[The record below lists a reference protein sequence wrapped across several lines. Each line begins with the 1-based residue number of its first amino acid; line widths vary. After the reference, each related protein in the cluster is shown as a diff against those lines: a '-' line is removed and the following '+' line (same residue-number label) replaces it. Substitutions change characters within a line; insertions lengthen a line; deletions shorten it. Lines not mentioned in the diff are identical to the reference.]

1 MPTNENEQTAYEDT
15 TMQDDV
21 YSENITSNDESNSDA
36 TGGSDNTS
44 GNVSEEEII
53 DDVHNGDPMP
63 TPPGVEP
70 NGSEPTDE
78 PTTDEPTTDEPT
90 TDEPT
95 IEILPNEEFPKDKE
109 PTVGDEPAI
118 KIPDDE
124 IENPEHGGT
133 RIYPIEFDPERRV
146 VMEPVKQEPVE
157 DNPTTIQPIEDP
169 IHEYYE
175 DVEADMD
182 NKPSDEHK
190 ETFVPADDSEVPADD
205 SENSHEDTPATDDPD
220 ASDASG
226 DTGNDSDGTNDSSTG
241 DSDDEKTEETE
252 QPANDESRMH
262 AFFQDIINKA
272 IEHDIDIQ
280 GIANKVGIDLAAY
293 GFVIK
298 TKEELLNPTK
308 DAEKTSDEPTD
319 DKTTDTDKESD
330 DPADDKTAD
339 DVATDTDAG
348 KESDEEKSD
357 QPIETIYTDKHPYPE
372 NSVEVVAD
380 TLVRNSTDKNDYAGA
395 YSEASTGSENAI
407 TDGSNKVVE
416 DYANKVKQNMAYV
429 NRGTATIYQ
438 PQVDEN
444 GDMLVGEDGNPL
456 YNEVKNEGATVADD
470 SVPSSA
476 KKAYAKQLEI
486 FQSEHTQSM
495 VYTDEELKAMSPED
509 SAMILAYEDKVKA
522 EYMKETNC
530 IYAEDGSIIDI
541 SNVSGSDEILT
552 SLVDDKTSVYE
563 NSANTIMADAKSSYE
578 MAQAETTTDTKTSEA
593 GDQEMKANT
602 TELTNKDVANA
613 ALDEF
618 NNCMNIA
625 KNGFVNRAALLT
637 DEQQAMVDSIG
648 SETAKDEAVTNMTNE
663 RLQKMAEVLGSDYVQ
678 MAEDFASGKSQNESE
693 AEADV

>member
-21 YSENITSNDESNSDA
+21 YSENTTSNNESNSDA
-36 TGGSDNTS
+36 TGGSDDTS
-44 GNVSEEEII
+44 GNVSEEEIVN
-53 DDVHNGDPMP
+53 DVHNDDPMP

-70 NGSEPTDE
+70 NGSEPTDA
-78 PTTDEPTTDEPT
+78 PTTDA
-90 TDEPT
+90 PT
-95 IEILPNEEFPKDKE
+95 IEILPNDEFPKDKE
-109 PTVGDEPAI
+109 PIVGDEPAI

-124 IENPEHGGT
+124 IKNPEHGGT
-133 RIYPIEFDPERRV
+133 MIYPIEFDPERRV
-146 VMEPVKQEPVE
+146 VMKPVKQEPVE
-157 DNPTTIQPIEDP
+157 DNPTTIQPVEDP
-169 IHEYYE
+169 IPEYYE
-175 DVEADMD
+175 EVEADMD

-190 ETFVPADDSEVPADD
+190 ETFVPADDPEVPADD
-205 SENSHEDTPATDDPD
+205 SENSHEDAPTTDDPD

-226 DTGNDSDGTNDSSTG
+226 DTGSDSDGTNDSSTG

-319 DKTTDTDKESD
+319 DKTIDTDKESD
-330 DPADDKTAD
+330 DPADDKTTDDKTAD

-357 QPIETIYTDKHPYPE
+357 QPIETIYTDTHPYPE

-407 TDGSNKVVE
+407 TDGSNKVAE

-476 KKAYAKQLEI
+476 KEAYAKQLEI

-495 VYTDEELKAMSPED
+495 VYTDEELKAMPPED

-578 MAQAETTTDTKTSEA
+578 MAQAETTTDTKTAEA
-593 GDQEMKANT
+593 GNQEMKADT
-602 TELTNKDVANA
+602 AELSNKDVANT
-613 ALDEF
+613 ALNEF
-618 NNCMNIA
+618 NNCMNMA
-625 KNGFVNRAALLT
+625 KSGFVNRAALLT

-648 SETAKDEAVTNMTNE
+648 SETAKDEAVKNMTNE

-678 MAEDFASGKSQNESE
+678 MAEDFASGKSHNESE

>member
-1 MPTNENEQTAYEDT
+1 
-15 TMQDDV
+15 
-21 YSENITSNDESNSDA
+21 
-36 TGGSDNTS
+36 
-44 GNVSEEEII
+44 
-53 DDVHNGDPMP
+53 
-63 TPPGVEP
+63 
-70 NGSEPTDE
+70 
-78 PTTDEPTTDEPT
+78 
-90 TDEPT
+90 
-95 IEILPNEEFPKDKE
+95 
-109 PTVGDEPAI
+109 
-118 KIPDDE
+118 
-124 IENPEHGGT
+124 
-133 RIYPIEFDPERRV
+133 
-146 VMEPVKQEPVE
+146 MEPVKQEPVE
-157 DNPTTIQPIEDP
+157 DNPTTIMPIEDP
-169 IHEYYE
+169 IYE
-175 DVEADMD
+175 EVEADMD
-182 NKPSDEHK
+182 NHSSGESKDK
-190 ETFVPADDSEVPADD
+190 IVPVDDP
-205 SENSHEDTPATDDPD
+205 ENSQEDTPALDESG
-220 ASDASG
+220 ASDGSG
-226 DTGNDSDGTNDSSTG
+226 DTGSDSNGTNDSSTG
-241 DSDDEKTEETE
+241 DSEDEKTEETE

-308 DAEKTSDEPTD
+308 DA
-319 DKTTDTDKESD
+319 DKESD
-330 DPADDKTAD
+330 DPANDKTTDDKTAD

-348 KESDEEKSD
+348 KESEKEESD
-357 QPIETIYTDKHPYPE
+357 QSIETIYTDTHPYPE

-407 TDGSNKVVE
+407 TDGSNKVAE

-470 SVPSSA
+470 RVPSSA
-476 KKAYAKQLEI
+476 KEAYAKQLEI
-486 FQSEHTQSM
+486 FKSEHTQSM
-495 VYTDEELKAMSPED
+495 VYTDAELKAMSPED

-578 MAQAETTTDTKTSEA
+578 MAQAETTTETKTAEA
-593 GDQEMKANT
+593 GDDQKADT
-602 TELTNKDVANA
+602 AELTNKDVANT
-613 ALDEF
+613 ALNEF
-618 NNCMNIA
+618 NNCMNMA

-648 SETAKDEAVTNMTNE
+648 SETAKDEAVKNMTNE